1 MLFVRKT
8 AQSDRLERALEA
20 HIQHEMVEE
29 GAVFLALVASFRE
42 LDRVARGLGFFSGT
56 ESYTRHVPWWPIIA
70 VLGTYSA
77 GKSTFL
83 NDYLGYPLQLTGNQA
98 VDDKFTVV
106 CYGQDTQVRALPAL
120 ALDADPRFPFYKI
133 SHDLES
139 SAPGEG
145 GRMDAYLQLKT
156 CPSEVVRGRI
166 FIDSPGFDADEQ
178 RTAVLRLTDHIVALS
193 DLVLVFFDAR
203 HPEAGSMRDTLEHLV
218 EKTIRRSDSTKFLYV
233 LNHLDATAQD
243 DNAEQVVAAWQRG
256 LAQKG
261 LTAGRFYHIY
271 SRSAAA
277 PIDDPQ
283 VRARYEALRAHDYA
297 EIQTR
302 IQQVRTAQAYR
313 VVGTLERS
321 ADELER
327 YVIPQLRGMLRGWRT
342 GVVWRDGLLLGVG
355 IGLLGLLIWL
365 GLGELVLGLGGWGL
379 GVTCVLAGYAH
390 WQVRRRVRER
400 IIAAFRQ
407 DQADQPDRYVD
418 NLVAAFQRSTRWYR
432 SIFYTEPAAWNA
444 RARALIDKVRGE
456 ADRYVQQLND
466 IYTNPSG
473 AAQRH
478 TEPTGAPQPATP
490 PVQSGK

>member
-1 MLFVRKT
+1 M
-8 AQSDRLERALEA
+8 A
-20 HIQHEMVEE
+20 H
-29 GAVFLALVASFRE
+29 R
-42 LDRVARGLGFFSGT
+42 
-56 ESYTRHVPWWPIIA
+56 IA

-83 NDYLGYPLQLTGNQA
+83 NDYLDYPLQLTGNQA

-106 CYGQDTQVRALPAL
+106 CYGQDAQVRALPAL

-133 SHDLES
+133 SHDLEA

-218 EKTIRRSDSTKFLYV
+218 EKTIRRTDSSKFLYV

-277 PIDDPQ
+277 PIADPQ
-283 VRARYEALRAHDYA
+283 VRARYEALREHDYGELQA
-297 EIQTR
+297 R

-321 ADELER
+321 ANELER
-327 YVIPQLRGMLRGWRT
+327 QLIPQLRAMLRDWRT
-342 GVVWRDGLLLGVG
+342 GSRVAGRAAARRGAGSWAGCWSGSALASCSSGWGVG
-355 IGLLGLLIWL
+355 AWVWQLSWPAMDTGRFAAGCASGSSPACVETSPTGRWTIWSEPFSTAHAGIGVFFRPNRRPGTPRPGQSSIRS
-365 GLGELVLGLGGWGL
+365 GPRPTAASNSSTISIPIRPGRPA
-379 GVTCVLAGYAH
+379 VTPRRPP
-390 WQVRRRVRER
+390 RRRSSPGHRLARLSPAVP
-400 IIAAFRQ
+400 ICVC
-407 DQADQPDRYVD
+407 PD
-418 NLVAAFQRSTRWYR
+418 
-432 SIFYTEPAAWNA
+432 
-444 RARALIDKVRGE
+444 
-456 ADRYVQQLND
+456 ADRVQTRPD
-466 IYTNPSG
+466 SP
-473 AAQRH
+473 R
-478 TEPTGAPQPATP
+478 TGRPNYR
-490 PVQSGK
+490 

>member
-1 MLFVRKT
+1 MVFGRKT
-8 AQSDRLERALEA
+8 VHSDRLEAALET
-20 HIQHEMVEE
+20 HIQNELEEE
-29 GAVFLALVASFRE
+29 GPVFLAVVAGLRE
-42 LDRVARGLGFFSGT
+42 LDRVARRLGFFSPT
-56 ESYTRHVPWWPIIA
+56 ESYTRQVPWWPIIA

-83 NDYLGYPLQLTGNQA
+83 NDYLDYPLQLTGNQA

-106 CYGQDTQVRALPAL
+106 CYGQDAQMRALPAL

-133 SHDLES
+133 SHELEA

-156 CPSEVVRGRI
+156 CPSQVVRGRI

-218 EKTIRRSDSTKFLYV
+218 EKTIRRTDSSKFLYV

-271 SRSAAA
+271 SRSAAT
-277 PIDDPQ
+277 PIADPQ
-283 VRARYEALRAHDYA
+283 VRARYEALREHDYGELQA
-297 EIQTR
+297 R
-302 IQQVRTAQAYR
+302 IQQVRTTQAYR

-321 ADELER
+321 ANELER
-327 YVIPQLRGMLRGWRT
+327 QLIPQLRAMLRGWRT
-342 GVVWRDGLLLGVG
+342 GVVWRDGLLLGGGLV
-355 IGLLGLLIWL
+355 LLGLLVWF
-365 GLGELVLGLGGWGL
+365 GLGELLLGLGGWGL
-379 GVTCVLAGYAH
+379 GVVAVLAGYGH

-400 IIAAFRQ
+400 IIAGLRR
-407 DQADQPDRYVD
+407 DQPDRQVD
-418 NLVAAFQRSTRWYR
+418 NLIAAFQRSTRWYR
-432 SIFYTEPAAWNA
+432 SIFQTEPAAWNA
-444 RARALIDKVRGE
+444 QSRAIVDRVRAE
-456 ADRYVQQLND
+456 ADHCVQQLND

-473 AAQRH
+473 TADRH
-478 TEPTGAPQPATP
+478 TAPSAAP
-490 PVQSGK
+490 PEQSGT